1 MKIKVMNMKKSKISY
16 LVLSDIHLGHN
27 INTTENIIN
36 NLQLYFKD
44 NYKEFSKLDMICIA
58 GDVFDKLTVIEKTDE
73 RDNQGNVFW
82 LCKCECGNNNVKVR
96 GFALTSGKIKSCG
109 CMRKQRAKKMGLNN
123 RRDFGCMNCGS
134 DKHYAK
140 GYCHNCYEKYRRGTL

>member
-1 MKIKVMNMKKSKISY
+1 MAVHI
-16 LVLSDIHLGHN
+16 
-27 INTTENIIN
+27 
-36 NLQLYFKD
+36 
-44 NYKEFSKLDMICIA
+44 

-96 GFALTSGKIKSCG
+96 GFALASGKIKSCG

>member
-1 MKIKVMNMKKSKISY
+1 MIGKKFNHLLVVAEAESKN
-16 LVLSDIHLGHN
+16 GR
-27 INTTENIIN
+27 
-36 NLQLYFKD
+36 KMW
-44 NYKEFSKLDMICIA
+44 K
-58 GDVFDKLTVIEKTDE
+58 
-73 RDNQGNVFW
+73 
-82 LCKCECGNNNVKVR
+82 CKCDCGNFCVV
-96 GFALTSGKIKSCG
+96 SGQYLRNGRAKSCG